1 MKRLF
6 AICLLLAMQCSVFV
20 STLTA
25 QQRRPIDNR
34 HPLWMIHVDVW
45 NAADP
50 QKIIDLIPEDI
61 RPYVCMNLSLS
72 CQYDKDRAVYLMPQ
86 NAMRTYR
93 SWGSVC
99 QKNGLWF
106 TCQPASGGHTHLQC
120 DDLESFEFMFK
131 RYPNFLGWNFAEQF
145 WGFDE
150 DALYSAKQTDQ
161 IALFAKLV
169 EMSHNYGGFLTVSF
183 CGNMWSHGLSPVGM
197 LKRNSDL
204 MKACEKYPEAML
216 WLYKYTQPWCFY
228 NSESV
233 CFGPFV
239 AGLSTNYGVRYDNC
253 GWNGAMS
260 SVLGNDSAKYPVAAG
275 IGTVMEQ
282 TAVNGGAVWD
292 GPELIWTEDFQ
303 ETSRT
308 TVDGYQHRNWTTFP
322 GFNAA
327 WIDMFRKVIDG
338 TIYIPSREEVVGKT
352 KIVIVNDLTSGS
364 DEDMYASWGGLY
376 DGLYKQTDPTNV
388 GNGYFMDNKCY
399 FKLSGRYGAI
409 PVVPQLYDSL
419 AQTIP
424 TQVKKSQRATRW
436 STQGNKTYE
445 FNRKYPKVSTG
456 TLYVNRYRNQLVTYM
471 PYTYLSSNKTATASI
486 PLEYN
491 TCSNLQ
497 LTYSMLNSGTVREY
511 GDHIDFYMNNYRT
524 DTTTLATQKIVVEG
538 VAQEP
543 SYTFTTRELAEGSVT
558 ANYDAAQQTYTLEV
572 SHLGGVDLRVNCQ
585 GTNERT
591 AADSLP
597 DTALPQPVQ
606 PAAYH
611 GPVIVEAEDM
621 DYKNVKSSTTGP
633 YYSHPSVKGHSGNG
647 FVEMGTST
655 TASLRHHLQLDE
667 AGIYRISVRYMSAD
681 KDGQLA
687 ASVNGKTMNV
697 NVSKTADNEWRK
709 VTFAVSMK
717 EGDNDIILTNAK
729 GVNMLIDQVTYTP
742 RDWETETFPIYIR
755 EADHGS
761 VVANVNEAAEGKTV
775 VLSIMADE
783 GYGLEALKIVNGVNF
798 TMANTISLET
808 LAKGNT
814 RLTFTMPDDMVTLQ
828 PVFAQG
834 VNVTD
839 GIRLLNADG
848 TEADRIYDLNGR
860 QVSNP
865 SHGVFIKNG
874 KKIVVK

>member
-6 AICLLLAMQCSVFV
+6 TICLLLAVQWSIFV
-20 STLTA
+20 STTAA

-72 CQYDKDRAVYLMPQ
+72 CQYDKERAVYLMPQ

-93 SWGSVC
+93 SWGTVC

-131 RYPNFLGWNFAEQF
+131 RFPNFLGWNFAEQF

-150 DALYSAKQTDQ
+150 DALFSAKQTDQ

-204 MKACEKYPEAML
+204 MKACEKYPESML

-233 CFGPFV
+233 CLGPFV

-253 GWNGAMS
+253 GWNGAIS
-260 SVLGNDSAKYPVAAG
+260 SILGNENAKYPVAAG

-292 GPELIWTEDFQ
+292 GAELIWTEDFQ
-303 ETSRT
+303 ETART

-322 GFNAA
+322 GFRGA
-327 WIDMFRKVIDG
+327 WTDMFRKVIDG
-338 TIYIPSREEVVGKT
+338 SIYIPSREEVVGKT

-364 DEDMYASWGGLY
+364 DEDKYASWGGLY
-376 DGLYKQTDPTNV
+376 DGLYKQTDPANV

-399 FKLSGRYGAI
+399 FKSTGRYGAI

-424 TQVKKSQRATRW
+424 TQVKKSQRGTRW
-436 STQGNKTYE
+436 STQGLKTIE
-445 FNRKYPKVSTG
+445 FNRNYPKVSTG
-456 TLYVNRYRNQLVTYM
+456 TLYVNRYRNQLITYM
-471 PYTYLSSNKTATASI
+471 PYTYLNSNKTASATI

-491 TCSNLQ
+491 TCSKLL

-511 GDHIDFYMNNYRT
+511 GDHIDLYMNNYRT
-524 DTTTLATQKIVVEG
+524 DTTTLAVQKIVVTG
-538 VAQEP
+538 VTQEP
-543 SYTFTTRELAEGSVT
+543 SYTFATRELAEGSVT
-558 ANYDAAQQTYTLEV
+558 ANYDATKQTYTLEV
-572 SHLGGVDLRVNCQ
+572 SHLGGVDLRINCQ
-585 GTNERT
+585 GANERS

-597 DTALPQPVQ
+597 ATALPQPVQ

-611 GPVIVEAEDM
+611 GPVVVEAEDM
-621 DYKNVKSSTTGP
+621 DYKSVKSSTTGP

-655 TASLRHHLQLDE
+655 AASLRHHLQLDE
-667 AGIYRISVRYMSAD
+667 AGVYRISVRYMSTD

-687 ASVNGKTMNV
+687 VSVNGKTMNV
-697 NVSKTADNEWRK
+697 NVAKTAANEWRK
-709 VTFAVSMK
+709 ATFVASMK
-717 EGDNDIILTNAK
+717 KGDNDIILTNAK
-729 GVNMLIDQVTYTP
+729 GVNIFVDQVVYTP
-742 RDWETETFPIYIR
+742 RDWQTETYPIYIR
-755 EADHGS
+755 EADHGR
-761 VVANVNEAAEGKTV
+761 VVANVSEAAEGKTV
-775 VLSIMADE
+775 VLTISADE

-798 TMANTISLET
+798 TMANTISLDK
-808 LAKGNT
+808 LSNGNT
-814 RLTFTMPDDMVTLQ
+814 RLTFVMPDDMVTLQ
-828 PVFAQG
+828 PVFAEG
-834 VNVTD
+834 VNVT
-839 GIRLLNADG
+839 GIRLLDADG
-848 TEADRIYDLNGR
+848 SDTGRIYDLNGR
-860 QVSNP
+860 QVTTP

-874 KKIVVK
+874 KKIVIK

>member
-6 AICLLLAMQCSVFV
+6 ILFMLLAAQCTLCV
-20 STLTA
+20 SNLCA
-25 QQRRPIDNR
+25 QQRRPIDNQ
-34 HPLWMIHVDVW
+34 HPLWMIHIDVW

-120 DDLESFEFMFK
+120 DDLETFEFMFK
-131 RYPNFLGWNFAEQF
+131 RFPNFLGWNFAEQF

-183 CGNMWSHGLSPVGM
+183 CGNLWSHGLSPLGM

-204 MKACEKYPEAML
+204 LKACEKYPESML

-239 AGLSTNYGVRYDNC
+239 AGLSANYGVRYDNC
-253 GWNGAMS
+253 GWNGAMAS
-260 SVLGNDSAKYPVAAG
+260 IVGNDSVKYPVAAG

-364 DEDMYASWGGLY
+364 DEDKYASWGGLY
-376 DGLYKQTDPTNV
+376 DGLYKQTDPANTST
-388 GNGYFMDNKCY
+388 GYFMNNMCY
-399 FKLSGRYGAI
+399 FKSSGRYGAI
-409 PVVPQLYDSL
+409 PIVPELYDSL

-424 TQVKKSQRATRW
+424 AQVKKSQRGTRW
-436 STQGNKTYE
+436 TTLGYKTAE
-445 FNRKYPKVSTG
+445 FNNKYPKVSTG
-456 TLYVNRYRNQLVTYM
+456 ALYVNRYRNQLVTYM
-471 PYTYLSSNKTATASI
+471 PYTYLNSNKTATGTIS
-486 PLEYN
+486 LEYN

-497 LTYSMLNSGTVREY
+497 LTYSMLNSGVVREY
-511 GDHIDFYMNNYRT
+511 ADHIDIYMNNYRT
-524 DTTTLATQKIVVEG
+524 DTTTLASQKIVVMG
-538 VAQEP
+538 VTQEP
-543 SYTFTTRELAEGSVT
+543 SYTFTTRELAEGNVT
-558 ANYDAAQQTYTLEV
+558 ASYDATRQTYTLEV
-572 SHLGGVDLRVNCQ
+572 SHLGGVDLRINCQ

-591 AADSLP
+591 ATDSLP
-597 DTALPQPVQ
+597 ATALPEPVQ
-606 PAAYH
+606 PAAYR
-611 GPVIVEAEDM
+611 GPVTVEAEDM

-633 YYSHPSVKGHSGNG
+633 YYSHPSVKGHAGNG

-655 TASLRHHLQLDE
+655 TASLRHHLMLDE
-667 AGIYRISVRYMSAD
+667 EGIYRISVRYMSAD

-687 ASVNGKTMNV
+687 VSVNGKTMNV
-697 NVSKTADNEWRK
+697 NTAKTADNEWRK

-717 EGDNDIILTNAK
+717 KGDNDIILTNVK
-729 GVNMLIDQVTYTP
+729 GVNMLIDQVIFTP
-742 RDWETETFPIYIR
+742 RDWATETYPIYIR
-755 EADHGS
+755 EADHGR
-761 VVANVNEAAEGKTV
+761 VVANVSEAAEGKTI
-775 VLSIMADE
+775 VLTITADE
-783 GYGLEALKIVNGVNF
+783 GYGLETLKIINGVNF
-798 TMANTISLET
+798 TMGNNISLET

-828 PVFAQG
+828 PVFTQG

-839 GIRLLNADG
+839 GIRLVNADG
-848 TEADRIYDLNGR
+848 TEADHIYDLNGR
-860 QVSNP
+860 QICSA
-865 SHGVFIKNG
+865 SHGVYIKNG
-874 KKIVVK
+874 KKFVAK